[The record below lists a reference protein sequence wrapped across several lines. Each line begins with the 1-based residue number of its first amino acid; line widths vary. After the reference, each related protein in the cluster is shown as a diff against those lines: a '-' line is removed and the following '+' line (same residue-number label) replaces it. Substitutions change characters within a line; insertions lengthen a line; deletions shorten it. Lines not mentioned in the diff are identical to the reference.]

1 MFLAEEMLF
10 SELENLVSADEKEKL
25 ERNSRQ

>member
-1 MFLAEEMLF
+1 MFSAEEKLFLRLENRFLAH
-10 SELENLVSADEKEKL
+10 EKEKL